1 METLGYLWL
10 VGLSASLS
18 LGLGSLIRWG
28 LRPPSGSKCGQ
39 SLTHSHHLSYHPITP
54 GHFVSSNDQGAFGE
68 ALTLMMLAAEGWR
81 PLNGKPGPG
90 SQGIDGIFVRDGENQ
105 WQALLVE
112 TKTNVSRYR
121 SRQMETG
128 KLCRTLD
135 ALYVACGDEA
145 LRALYGALVKGL
157 QEDAGWIQKAL
168 WRHHLA
174 RGVTEVTRLDR
185 SGDAVGAIQ
194 TRQSAGF
201 MEALA
206 ISLSELDRQNVYW
219 SGRR

>member
-1 METLGYLWL
+1 MEDLIWVVSVSLTVSILLGW
-10 VGLSASLS
+10 GAHWAMRS
-18 LGLGSLIRWG
+18 G
-28 LRPPSGSKCGQ
+28 LRPAPPPASPEFV
-39 SLTHSHHLSYHPITP
+39 TPYRPITP

-90 SQGIDGIFVRDGENQ
+90 SQGIDGIFVRDGESQ

-121 SRQMETG
+121 SGQMDAD

-135 ALYVACGDEA
+135 ALYVACGDESQ
-145 LRALYGALVKGL
+145 RALYGALYKGL
-157 QEDAGWIQKAL
+157 EDNAGWIQTAL

-174 RGVTEVTRLDR
+174 RGITEITLLDR
-185 SGDAVGAIQ
+185 SGEAVGALQ

-219 SGRR
+219 AGKR

>member
-1 METLGYLWL
+1 MED
-10 VGLSASLS
+10 
-18 LGLGSLIRWG
+18 LIWVI
-28 LRPPSGSKCGQ
+28 SV
-39 SLTHSHHLSYHPITP
+39 SLTFSVVLGWGARLGFRAPDKKSPSSPLLQSVVPYHPITP

-81 PLNGKPGPG
+81 PHNGKPGPG

-121 SRQMETG
+121 SRQMETD